1 MDTSAPPPPSPAS
14 SSKENAR
21 LASSTS
27 SATTSINETHP
38 PPTPLIKNKN
48 YAGPPIPLKEK
59 RHSSSIFNIS
69 QDRHLVPLP
78 AIKDAATS
86 QEREQLFLQK
96 LQQCCVVFDFQP
108 DPLSDLQGKEVKRNI
123 LNEMIEYV
131 LEARGGGGSNSSGG
145 NSGAN
150 GNSGNVIT
158 EPIYPAVVKMIE
170 ANVFRT
176 LPPPSNPSGAEFDPE
191 EDEPTLEASWP
202 HLQLVYEFLLRF
214 VESPEFQPNVA
225 KRYIDQRFVLQLLEL
240 FDSEDPR
247 ERDLVK
253 TIMHRIYGKF
263 LFLRSYIRRQFSNVF
278 YKFIYETERHNGI
291 SEMLEILGSI
301 INGFA
306 VPLKAEHKTYLM
318 RVLIPLHKV
327 KSLSV
332 YHAQLAYCV
341 VQYLDKDPTLTE
353 PIVLGLLK
361 YWPKMHSPK
370 EVMFLNELEEILDVM
385 DAAEFKKII
394 KPLFTQLAKC
404 VSSPHFQASLIVA
417 ERALYLW
424 SNEYILSL
432 MTENVDTI
440 LPIMF
445 PALYRT
451 KQHWNKTIHGLIY
464 NALKLFMEM
473 NQVLFDNCTT
483 KYKEERQREREEA
496 KRRERAWA
504 SLNATAMK
512 NPLYKLVM
520 SGEPNGSAAIAA
532 TPSAVENSGG
542 GSGGTNGIT
551 PQQQQQRQMQSQK
564 QRNGADDGGIDN
576 CMDASSPPIDND
588 EDVNATLRSLQQE
601 SEEEVRKLGGEG
613 QGTSALPFLVRK
625 KEKTTPASLRRKS
638 DLPQDQ
644 GTIRALEQHKR
655 HDQFLTTQPDQ

>member
-1 MDTSAPPPPSPAS
+1 MDCSAPQ
-14 SSKENAR
+14 SKENA
-21 LASSTS
+21 STVPV
-27 SATTSINETHP
+27 SATTSTAVLPSVSNETHP

-59 RHSSSIFNIS
+59 RHSSSIFNVS
-69 QDRHLVPLP
+69 QDRHLVQLP
-78 AIKDAATS
+78 PIKEAAS
-86 QEREQLFLQK
+86 PQEREQLFLQK

-108 DPLSDLQGKEVKRNI
+108 DPLSDLAGKEVKRNI
-123 LNEMIEYV
+123 LNEMIEHV
-131 LEARGGGGSNSSGG
+131 LEARG
-145 NSGAN
+145 A
-150 GNSGNVIT
+150 IT

-341 VQYLDKDPTLTE
+341 VQYLDKDPSLTE
-353 PIVLGLLK
+353 QIVLGLLK

-385 DAAEFKKII
+385 DATEFKKII

-404 VSSPHFQASLIVA
+404 VSSPHFQVA

-432 MTENVDTI
+432 MTDNVESI

-451 KQHWNKTIHGLIY
+451 KQHWNKY
-464 NALKLFMEM
+464 
-473 NQVLFDNCTT
+473 
-483 KYKEERQREREEA
+483 
-496 KRRERAWA
+496 
-504 SLNATAMK
+504 
-512 NPLYKLVM
+512 
-520 SGEPNGSAAIAA
+520 
-532 TPSAVENSGG
+532 
-542 GSGGTNGIT
+542 
-551 PQQQQQRQMQSQK
+551 
-564 QRNGADDGGIDN
+564 
-576 CMDASSPPIDND
+576 
-588 EDVNATLRSLQQE
+588 
-601 SEEEVRKLGGEG
+601 
-613 QGTSALPFLVRK
+613 
-625 KEKTTPASLRRKS
+625 
-638 DLPQDQ
+638 
-644 GTIRALEQHKR
+644 
-655 HDQFLTTQPDQ
+655 